1 LHNAPK
7 LHGLSGTVL
16 FLLLGL
22 LSLVEGVRVAGG
34 MQGLRGLLAIG
45 ITVLAVVWVTSLL
58 FTFKG
63 YWRAVVAYARTGRT
77 PDS

>member
-1 LHNAPK
+1 MHNAPK

-22 LSLVEGVRVAGG
+22 LSLVEGVRVADGV
-34 MQGLRGLLAIG
+34 QGLRGLLATG
-45 ITVLAVVWVTSLL
+45 MAVLAVVWVTSLL

-63 YWRAVVAYARTGRT
+63 YWRAVVAYARTGRM